1 MSLLIF
7 HHRDITMEKG
17 ETTEE
22 EKKIC
27 ANKGFSASHTLR
39 PGPFLGGEVGR
50 PTTGFQGNVLLFLLP
65 TPRSVVRA
73 E

>member
-22 EKKIC
+22 EKKFVQT
-27 ANKGFSASHTLR
+27 KDFPPHTR
-39 PGPFLGGEVGR
+39 
-50 PTTGFQGNVLLFLLP
+50 
-65 TPRSVVRA
+65 
-73 E
+73 